1 MFRFFKLGLREGA
14 REILANSRRSLI
26 AILAIVLGVAS
37 LIATLAMSAGMAE
50 KERRFMIDL
59 GGVEHV
65 YIEPR
70 QPQEG
75 ERRPEGFSPG
85 LTYKDVEA
93 MRAFTD
99 LVTHASADHALDPR
113 PEIRFGAKTI
123 TSAYVVGTDES
134 YLQVFNH
141 KLKSGRWLSRL
152 DWERR
157 NPVCVLGQQVVKD
170 LGMKPGEATGK
181 RIGIGGASFRV
192 VGEFEEYPFFWK
204 NRHLAMPLTTAQSLF
219 RKVDPEAGGMGGP
232 DVRIGGISIMI
243 RDFEKIDQTIDRLRE
258 ALLRNHNGISDFG
271 FNTEEDWF
279 DTIEGRIFAS
289 RLTGSLVAAVS
300 LFVGGVG
307 IANVTLASLRRRM
320 REIGIRRA
328 VGATGPDIFLQL
340 ICETFLLGVAGG
352 LLGMGAGWLLVG
364 RLTSVSEK
372 VAAPIFQTEAFVW
385 SFISAVIVSVL
396 AGLYP
401 AWRGSRIAPGLALRF
416 E

>member
-1 MFRFFKLGLREGA
+1 MLGLREGA
-14 REILANSRRSLI
+14 REIFANSRRSLI
-26 AILAIVLGVAS
+26 AVLAIVLGVAS

-50 KERRFMIDL
+50 KERRFMVDL

-65 YIEPR
+65 YVEPR
-70 QPQEG
+70 EPAEG

-93 MRAFTD
+93 LRSLPDVVA
-99 LVTHASADHALDPR
+99 LVTSDHALDPR
-113 PEIRFGAKTI
+113 PEVKFGGKTVGG
-123 TSAYVVGTDES
+123 AYVVGTDES
-134 YLQVFNH
+134 YFEVYNH
-141 KLKSGRWLSRL
+141 KLKGGRWLTKL

-157 NPVCVLGQQVVKD
+157 NLVCVMGQQVVKD
-170 LGMKPGEATGK
+170 LGIKPGEATGS
-181 RIGIGGASFRV
+181 RILIGGVSFRV
-192 VGEFEEYPFFWK
+192 VGEFEEYPYFWK

-219 RKVDPEAGGMGGP
+219 RKVDEEAGGMGRP
-232 DVRIGGISIMI
+232 NARIGGISVVI
-243 RDFEKIDQTIDRLRE
+243 RDYENIDEAVNRMRE
-258 ALLRNHNGISDFG
+258 AMLKNHNGIADFG

-279 DTIEGRIFAS
+279 ESIEGRIFAS
-289 RLTGSLVAAVS
+289 RITGGLVAAVS

-340 ICETFLLGVAGG
+340 ISETLLLGVVGG
-352 LLGMGAGWLLVG
+352 LLGLGAGWLLVG

-385 SFISAVIVSVL
+385 SFVSAVIVSVL

-401 AWRGSRIAPGLALRF
+401 AWRGSRVAPGLALRF